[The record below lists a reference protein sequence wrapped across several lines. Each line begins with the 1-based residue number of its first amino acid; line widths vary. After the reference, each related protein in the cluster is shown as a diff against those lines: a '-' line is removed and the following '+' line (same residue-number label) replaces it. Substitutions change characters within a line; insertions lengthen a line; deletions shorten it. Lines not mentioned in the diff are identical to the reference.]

1 MTDLVKTSLV
11 RSLCIA
17 AAFAATLVVYILAGQ
32 APERS
37 GWDWIALGLVL
48 SLLAL
53 VAGVLATS
61 MEMRQR

>member
-1 MTDLVKTSLV
+1 MLA
-11 RSLCIA
+11 RSLYVG
-17 AAFAATLVVYILAGQ
+17 AAFAATLVVYVVADQ

-37 GWDWIALGLVL
+37 LWEWIVLGSVL

-61 MEMRQR
+61 IEMRQQ